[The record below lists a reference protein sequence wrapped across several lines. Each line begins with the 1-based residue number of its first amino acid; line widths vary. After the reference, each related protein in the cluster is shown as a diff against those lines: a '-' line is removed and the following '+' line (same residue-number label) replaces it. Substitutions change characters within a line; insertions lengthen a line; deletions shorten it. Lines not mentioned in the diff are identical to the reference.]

1 MECVTCIMWYTSV
14 SGAHALYAVCMAT
27 GRDTVM
33 NTMTTDINIDW
44 VRLGR
49 MVSALDA
56 PFHKSRKQ
64 YKNGETSV

>member
-49 MVSALDA
+49 MVSALDVGNVE
-56 PFHKSRKQ
+56 K
-64 YKNGETSV
+64 G